1 MKKIE
6 RLLLVVFLL
15 GMVGCTTDFD
25 EAITLSEKEVNAMF
39 SHEDAVENVLTVKFS
54 RETADEIVISQTR
67 SGELTT
73 GNISLD
79 EICRE
84 FDVVGIERVFPV
96 NKYEPRKRKMGLD
109 QWYVVKVGGRY
120 SAGETAVRLQK
131 MQGVQAVAPQVKV
144 KRQGTSV
151 VRYATE
157 EEMATLS
164 AKNAPRANEGFND
177 PLLPEQWM
185 LKNIGSESD
194 VYGDEG
200 FIAGADINVEGAW
213 KLCGGSNN
221 VIVSVVDGGVE
232 YTHPDLAANM
242 WDGIGRNFVGNRTG
256 SSNITAD
263 EHGTHVAG
271 TVAAVSN
278 NGIGIAG
285 IAGGRGY
292 NDGVKIMS
300 CQIFTSEDSATDTE
314 SAAAIVFAADNGAVI
329 SQNSW
334 GYPISYAYNDT
345 TFNTRL
351 SVIKDAID
359 YFVQMAGMDEN
370 GETQVGPMAGGV
382 VIFAAGND
390 GKQQSE
396 YPASYGNCLS
406 VAAMTGMYKA
416 SWFSTYSTAVDLFAP
431 GGDSASSTKHTTYA
445 GWNLS
450 TLPTHIKNGDT
461 YKENG
466 KTYVID
472 YVRTPG
478 YGYMIGTS
486 MACPHVSG
494 AAALIVSYCGGE
506 GFTNTRLKELLLST
520 AKNVDDYQD
529 SAHKGKVGKLVDVT
543 AAFEK
548 GGPGSNYTPMTFPV
562 IRLKGD
568 SNELFLLKGEKS
580 QIVYE
585 LQNCDRIEVSDPKIE
600 MSQVGDDLILSIDTS
615 LYELGTYEVTIT
627 GHNNDGKSNAVF
639 RFHVEDI
646 SADMYPNPFDKE
658 LNIRLNK
665 IKGDWRNCDARIVI
679 TNSAG
684 ASVFNFD
691 VKFEGRFPINFNTE
705 KLNPGRYEVDV
716 DVVFGEYRHTIKR
729 TVVKR

>member
-39 SHEDAVENVLTVKFS
+39 SHEDVVENVLTVKFS
-54 RETADEIVISQTR
+54 RETADEISISQTR

-73 GNISLD
+73 GNIGLD

-84 FDVVGIERVFPV
+84 YDVVGIERVFPI
-96 NKYEPRKRKMGLD
+96 NKYEPRKREMGLD
-109 QWYVVKVGGRY
+109 QWYVVKVGGRR

-131 MQGVQAVAPQVKV
+131 MKGVQAVAPQVKV
-144 KRQGTSV
+144 KRLGTNV

-157 EEMATLS
+157 EEIAVISSKKS
-164 AKNAPRANEGFND
+164 AQANEGFND

-200 FIAGADINVEGAW
+200 FIAGADVNVEGAW

-221 VIVSVVDGGVE
+221 VIVSVVDGGIE

-242 WDGIGRNFVGNRTG
+242 WEGIGRNFVGNKGG
-256 SSNITAD
+256 SANITAD

-271 TVAAVSN
+271 TVAAVNN

-300 CQIFTSEDSATDTE
+300 CQIFSSDDSATDIE

-334 GYPISYAYNDT
+334 GYPISYVYNDSS
-345 TFNTRL
+345 FASRL
-351 SVIKDAID
+351 GVIKDAID
-359 YFVQMAGMDEN
+359 YFVEMAGMDEK
-370 GETQVGPMAGGV
+370 GEKQVGPMAGGI

-396 YPASYGNCLS
+396 YPASYSNCLS

-431 GGDSASSTKHTTYA
+431 GGDTGSQTKHTTYA

-506 GFTNTRLKELLLST
+506 GFTNTRLKELLLET

-548 GGPGSNYTPMTFPV
+548 GGPGTNYTPLTFPV
-562 IRLKGD
+562 IRLKGE

-580 QIVYE
+580 QLVYE
-585 LQNCDRIEVSDPKIE
+585 LQNCDRIEVSDPNIE
-600 MSQVGDDLILSIDTS
+600 VTQVGDGLILGIDAS

-627 GHNNDGKSNAVF
+627 GYNNDGNSKAVF
-639 RFHVEDI
+639 SFHVEEI
-646 SADMYPNPFDKE
+646 SADLYPNPFDKE
-658 LNIRLNK
+658 LNVRLTK
-665 IKGDWRNCDARIVI
+665 IKGEWRECSGHICV

-684 ASVFNFD
+684 AKVFDLD
-691 VKFEGRFPINFNTE
+691 VEFEGRFPIYLNTE
-705 KLNPGRYEVDV
+705 KLNPGRYQVEIDV
-716 DVVFGEYRHTIKR
+716 EYEGFRQTIKR
-729 TVVKR
+729 TVAKR

>member
-1 MKKIE
+1 MKIE
-6 RLLLVVFLL
+6 RLLLAIILL
-15 GMVGCTTDFD
+15 GMVGCTADFD
-25 EAITLSEKEVNAMF
+25 EAITLSEKEVKAMF
-39 SHEDAVENVLTVKFS
+39 SHKDVVENALTVKFS
-54 RETADEIVISQTR
+54 REAADEIAISRTR

-73 GNISLD
+73 GNITLD

-84 FDVVGIERVFPV
+84 FDVVEIERLFPV
-96 NKYEPRKRKMGLD
+96 NKYEARKRKMGLD
-109 QWYVVKVGGRY
+109 QWYVVKVGGRR
-120 SAGETAVRLQK
+120 SAGETAVQLQK
-131 MQGVQAVAPQVKV
+131 MKGVQSVAPQVKV
-144 KRQGTSV
+144 KRMGMSAV
-151 VRYATE
+151 HYATE
-157 EEMATLS
+157 EEITAIS
-164 AKNAPRANEGFND
+164 AKNTTRADKGFND

-194 VYGDEG
+194 YYGEEG

-213 KLCGGSNN
+213 KLCGGTNN
-221 VIVSVVDGGVE
+221 VIVSVVDGGIE

-242 WDGIGRNFVGNRTG
+242 WEGIGRNFVGNKNG
-256 SSNITAD
+256 SPNITAD

-292 NDGVKIMS
+292 NDGAKIMS
-300 CQIFTSEDSATDTE
+300 CQIFSDDSASDAET
-314 SAAAIVFAADNGAVI
+314 AAAIVFAADNGSVI

-334 GYPISYAYNDT
+334 GYPIDYVYNET
-345 TFNTRL
+345 TFTARL
-351 SVIKDAID
+351 GAIKDAID
-359 YFVQMAGMDEN
+359 YFVQMAGMDES
-370 GETQVGPMAGGV
+370 GEKQVGPMAGGV

-396 YPASYGNCLS
+396 YPASYSKCLS

-416 SWFSTYSTAVDLFAP
+416 SWFSTYSTAVDILAP
-431 GGDSASSTKHTTYA
+431 GGDSASQTKHTTYA

-461 YKENG
+461 YKEDG
-466 KTYVID
+466 KTYIID

-506 GFTNTRLKELLLST
+506 GFTNTRLTELLLST
-520 AKNVDDYQD
+520 AKNVDNYQD
-529 SAHKGKVGKLVDVT
+529 SAHRGKVGKLVDVT

-548 GGPGSNYTPMTFPV
+548 GGPGTNYTPFTYPV
-562 IRLKGD
+562 ISLKGE

-585 LQNCDRIEVSDPKIE
+585 LQNCDRVEVSDPKIE
-600 MSQVGDDLILSIDTS
+600 MLQVGDGLILNIDTS
-615 LYELGTYEVTIT
+615 LYELGTYKVTIT
-627 GHNNDGKSNAVF
+627 GHNDDGDSTAVF
-639 RFHVEDI
+639 TFHVEEI
-646 SADMYPNPFDKE
+646 SADLYPNPFDDE
-658 LNIRLNK
+658 LNVRLAK
-665 IKGDWRNCDARIVI
+665 IKGDWRDCPAHISV

-684 ASVFNFD
+684 AKVFDLD
-691 VKFEGRFPINFNTE
+691 VQFEGRFPIHLNTE
-705 KLNPGRYEVDV
+705 KLNPGRYQVTVDV
-716 DVVFGEYRHTIKR
+716 EYEGFRQTVKR
-729 TVVKR
+729 SVVKR